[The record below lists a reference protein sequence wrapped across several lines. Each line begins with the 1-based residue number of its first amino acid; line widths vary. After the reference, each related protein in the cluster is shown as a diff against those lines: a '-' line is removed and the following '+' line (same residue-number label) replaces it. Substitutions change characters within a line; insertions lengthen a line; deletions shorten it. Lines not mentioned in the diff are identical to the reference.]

1 MGIFKWQPACDEP
14 PFPILYV
21 WAAGHDLTHIRR
33 LQMQH
38 PTSQNEY
45 ELTVGTE
52 GEPPP
57 NEEVALSQTNNGESP
72 AKPKVSFYQSTRD
85 GKRMRAAF
93 VATQPLERRASLSAF
108 ICEAILREVQRL
120 ERQYNGGRQWP
131 DVEAGRIP
139 KGAPLRG

>member
-1 MGIFKWQPACDEP
+1 
-14 PFPILYV
+14 
-21 WAAGHDLTHIRR
+21 
-33 LQMQH
+33 MQH

-45 ELTVGTE
+45 ELTVGTDGARVRIIIQPGNE
-52 GEPPP
+52 RSQREPAPHDD
-57 NEEVALSQTNNGESP
+57 VALSQTSHAESP

-131 DVEAGRIP
+131 DVEAGQIP
-139 KGAPLRG
+139 KGAPVRA